1 MEGCKRLG
9 TFRDH
14 ANLKYLDGCAEALT
28 EHVWEIC
35 GKLAYGGA
43 QRRCGDEIT
52 QEYDSPVFRLGLIRC
67 SGIDDEIIHKECT
80 TASWEEFAKAQEA
93 KIAAWERIRVAA
105 NQDPN
110 VVDKLSATVACLEE
124 SGHRDVDGLLF
135 HWQHGLSPS
144 EHKEREDRLTEAE
157 KDLREQLHEP
167 SRECAH
173 REGLFAAQDAAWMT
187 EVRRLQ
193 ETEPLAVA
201 QLVREGFLEALESS
215 GELTFITGELPPH
228 RNP

>member
-14 ANLKYLDGCAEALT
+14 ANLKYLDGCADELT

-35 GKLAYGGA
+35 GKLSDGEA
-43 QRRCGDEIT
+43 QRRCGDETT
-52 QEYDSPVFRLGLIRC
+52 QEYDSAVFRLGLIRC

-135 HWQHGLSPS
+135 HWQHGLSPG
-144 EHKEREDRLTEAE
+144 EHKEREDRLTEDE
-157 KDLREQLHEP
+157 
-167 SRECAH
+167 
-173 REGLFAAQDAAWMT
+173 
-187 EVRRLQ
+187 
-193 ETEPLAVA
+193 
-201 QLVREGFLEALESS
+201 
-215 GELTFITGELPPH
+215 
-228 RNP
+228 